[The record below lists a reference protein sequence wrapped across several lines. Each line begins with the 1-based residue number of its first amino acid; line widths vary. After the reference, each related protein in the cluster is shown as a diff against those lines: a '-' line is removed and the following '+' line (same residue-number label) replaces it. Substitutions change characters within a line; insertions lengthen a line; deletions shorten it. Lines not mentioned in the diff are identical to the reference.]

1 MKNQIATKNV
11 IVALAILAATTL
23 ALTGQARA
31 EEEQLDTTFKV
42 YWKDGLRMDTADKS
56 VRLKLGGRILH
67 DSTWWD
73 KSDEVQTVTGSTR
86 NGSEFRAARLYLAG
100 EVYKHVVFKGQY
112 DFANDDGANFKDV
125 YMGFR
130 MKDKLGEGS
139 STSVLFGHL
148 KEPFSLEEMTSS
160 RFITFMERGLPNI
173 FAVGRQTGVTV
184 FNNFLDNRL
193 SVGFAVSQ
201 PTDDDQGGTSGNK
214 YTVTSRIAGTPMN
227 NGSDRK
233 IHLGFSHSYGKF
245 DKNEARYRQRPEVH
259 DSPRFVDTD
268 DFSAD
273 DAHNMMG
280 EFAAVF
286 GPFSVQSEVG
296 GSIVDSDATDDPEF
310 FGAYVLASWFIT
322 GEHRNY
328 DDKKAA
334 FNRVKPHNNLF
345 QGGWGAWEIAA
356 RYSHLDL
363 DDSDADGGELD
374 NVTVGINWYWNP
386 NTRVMFNFVNADL
399 DRASADTDTQAF
411 MVRTQIDF

>member
-1 MKNQIATKNV
+1 MKYRIAF
-11 IVALAILAATTL
+11 IALAVVSLTIPGLAK
-23 ALTGQARA
+23 A
-31 EEEQLDTTFKV
+31 EEQDNSTFRV
-42 YWKDGLRMDTADKS
+42 YWKDGLRMDNADKS

-67 DSTWWD
+67 DWTWWN
-73 KSDEVQTVTGSTR
+73 KSDEVQEVTGSTR

-100 EVYKHVVFKGQY
+100 ELYKSIVFKGQY

-125 YMGFR
+125 YIGFK
-130 MKDKLGEGS
+130 MKDKLGDGS

-184 FNNFLDNRL
+184 FNNILDNRMSL
-193 SVGFAVSQ
+193 GFAVSQ

-214 YTVTSRIAGTPMN
+214 YTVTTRVAGTPMN
-227 NGSDRK
+227 NGSDKK

-259 DSPRFVDTD
+259 DSPRFVDTG

-273 DAHNMMG
+273 DAHNIMG

-296 GSIVDSDATDDPEF
+296 GSIVDSDAADDPEM

-334 FNRVKPHNNLF
+334 FSRVKPNNNLF
-345 QGGWGAWEIAA
+345 QGGWGAWELAG

-363 DDSDADGGELD
+363 DDGDADGGKLD
-374 NVTVGINWYWNP
+374 NFTVGVNWYWNP
-386 NTRVMFNFVNADL
+386 NTRMMLNYVNADL
-399 DRASADTDTQAF
+399 DRDTADADTQAF